1 MTRREL
7 AARLAAAGIEDA
19 RAEANILFCHFSGLS
34 LAAAMAD
41 READCTT
48 PALEEA
54 VRRREAREPLPY
66 ILGEAYFFGERYAV
80 TPDCLCPRPDTER
93 LVEEAIARLP
103 ENACF
108 ADFCTGSGCIAISLA
123 LSRPDLSGDAFDLSR
138 GALAVAQA
146 NAATHGVADRVN
158 FYERDLLDASLPFPR
173 ARYDAIISN
182 PPYLSARDMCE
193 AQEELAFEPKM
204 ALFGGEDGMDFYRFF
219 LSRYRDLLSEDG
231 LFLFEIGAAEGEA
244 IRRAA
249 AELGYTCRILP
260 DYAGLDRVAVL
271 IPAR

>member
-1 MTRREL
+1 MTRRALEE
-7 AARLAAAGIEDA
+7 RLSAAGIEDA
-19 RAEANILFCHFSGLS
+19 RAEANILFCHFSGMS

-41 READCTT
+41 RKADCMS

-54 VRRREAREPLPY
+54 LRRREAREPLAY
-66 ILGEAYFFGERYAV
+66 ILGEAWFFGERYTV

-103 ENACF
+103 KGGVF

-138 GALAVAQA
+138 GALAVAEA
-146 NAATHGVADRVN
+146 NAATHGVADRVT
-158 FYERDLLDASLPFPR
+158 FYARDLLDDALPFPR

-182 PPYLSARDMCE
+182 PPYLSADDMKN
-193 AQEELAFEPKM
+193 AQAELAHEPRM

-219 LSRYRDLLSEDG
+219 LSHYRDLLTEGG
-231 LFLFEIGAAEGEA
+231 LFLLEIGAAEGEA
-244 IRRAA
+244 MRRLA
-249 AELGYTCRILP
+249 AEFAYTCKILS

-271 IPAR
+271 IP